1 MTSDEELTI
10 LRRAYAKQIM
20 AVFDA
25 RDARDER
32 VEAAFAKVPRE
43 GYLGPGPWPILRF
56 GRGYVETP
64 SADPVYLYSNCLIG
78 IRPEDGL
85 NNGEPSLHAF
95 LLSKAAIREGAHV
108 VHVGAGVGYYS
119 AVMAELAG
127 PSGRVTA
134 IEYEPALAARAEANL
149 AAAGTVTVLE
159 GDGTTLPFDPADVIY
174 VNAGV
179 TRPAESWLDRLR
191 DGGRMIL
198 PLTTEKG
205 FGQKSFDD
213 MARRGAIFLVTR
225 DGDDFHARWI
235 SPVAIF
241 PCKSLREPESEAAL
255 AAAFENEDWKRVTR
269 LYRDDALPE
278 ERCWLR
284 GNGWALAYD

>member
-1 MTSDEELTI
+1 MTSDEELKI
-10 LRRAYAKQIM
+10 LRRAYAKQIL
-20 AVFDA
+20 VGFDV
-25 RDARDER
+25 RDPR
-32 VEAAFAKVPRE
+32 VEAAFAEVPRE
-43 GYLGPGPWPILRF
+43 HYLGPGPWPILRF

-64 SADPVYLYSNCLIG
+64 SADPVYLYSNCLVG

-95 LLSKAAIREGAHV
+95 LLSKAAIREGEHV

-134 IEYEPALAARAEANL
+134 IEFDPELAARAKENL
-149 AAAGTVTVLE
+149 AASHPKASVLE
-159 GDGTTLPFDPADVIY
+159 GDGTSLPFDPADVIY

-179 TRPAESWLDRLR
+179 TRPAGGWLDRLR
-191 DGGRMIL
+191 DGGRMVL
-198 PLTTEKG
+198 PLTTDTN
-205 FGQKSFDD
+205 FNNKSFDN
-213 MARRGAIFLVTR
+213 MARRGAIFLITR
-225 DGDDFHARWI
+225 DGEGFEARWI

-241 PCKSLREPESEAAL
+241 PCKSLREPESEAVL
-255 AAAFENEDWKRVTR
+255 AAALENEGWKKVTR
-269 LYRDDALPE
+269 LYRSAELPE

-284 GNGWALAYD
+284 GRGWSLAYD

>member
-1 MTSDEELTI
+1 MTSDDELTI

-25 RDARDER
+25 RDER
-32 VEAAFAKVPRE
+32 VEAAFAEVPRE
-43 GYLGPGPWPILRF
+43 DYLGPGPWPILRF
-56 GRGYVETP
+56 LRNYVTTP
-64 SADPVYLYSNCLIG
+64 SADPVYLYSDDLVG
-78 IRPEDGL
+78 IRPEDDL
-85 NNGEPSLHAF
+85 NNGQPSLHAF
-95 LLSKAAIREGAHV
+95 LLSKAAPCAGEHV

-119 AVMAELAG
+119 AVMAELVA
-127 PSGRVTA
+127 PDGRVTA
-134 IEYEPALAARAEANL
+134 IEFEPELAARAKTNL
-149 AAAGTVTVLE
+149 AAAAGEVAVLE

-179 TRPAESWLDRLR
+179 TRPAEGWLDRLR

-198 PLTTEKG
+198 PLTTDKG
-205 FGQKSFDD
+205 FGQKGFDD

-225 DGDDFHARWI
+225 AGDDFQARWI

-241 PCKSLREPESEAAL
+241 PCKSLREPKSEAAL
-255 AAAFENEDWKRVTR
+255 AAAFETDGWKRVTR

-278 ERCWLR
+278 SRCWLR
-284 GNGWALAYD
+284 GDGWTLAYD